1 MDHQTFESK
10 VAERAGVPPDQAQAL
25 IRATLQTLA
34 ERITGGEAHDLAAQL
49 PKQMKEWLEKD
60 PGAPAESFGLEEFI
74 RRSATALTCRQNRRG
89 RAPERSSRSC
99 TRPSA
104 AVSSGTSCLSCRANL
119 PSSLRPNHRNGG
131 KHVGNTTRRDGLA
144 RGLGWVSLAL
154 GVPPTLAPGG
164 FSKALGIG
172 DAPRHRAAT
181 IFVGVRELAAAAG
194 LLSTTSPVWLWAR
207 VGGDVMDLGMLG
219 RALKNHDG
227 RGAGRTAAALAAVA
241 GITGVDVYAA
251 ATRSRSTSDTKLTA
265 ATTVMK
271 SPQEAY
277 DLWRRLD
284 NLPDFMAH
292 LDDVRSTGPRS
303 SHWRAT
309 APFGRTVEW
318 DAEITADV
326 PGERLAWR
334 SLDGADIQNE
344 GEVRFVPAPGDRGT
358 EVHVKLR
365 FTVPGGKLGETVA
378 RYFGEHPGQQLD
390 DDLRRFKQ
398 VAETGEVVRSEG
410 APGGKWA
417 RREFPQHPARPL
429 ADNEKAMVS

>member
-1 MDHQTFESK
+1 
-10 VAERAGVPPDQAQAL
+10 
-25 IRATLQTLA
+25 
-34 ERITGGEAHDLAAQL
+34 
-49 PKQMKEWLEKD
+49 
-60 PGAPAESFGLEEFI
+60 
-74 RRSATALTCRQNRRG
+74 
-89 RAPERSSRSC
+89 
-99 TRPSA
+99 
-104 AVSSGTSCLSCRANL
+104 
-119 PSSLRPNHRNGG
+119 
-131 KHVGNTTRRDGLA
+131 VGNTTRRDGLA
-144 RGLGWVSLAL
+144 WGLGWVSLAL

-164 FSKALGIG
+164 FAKALGIG

-207 VGGDVMDLGMLG
+207 VGGDVMDIGMLG